1 MKTSRLPA
9 RTVDA
14 ARVLF
19 CFSTVAFLAH
29 TASAEDA
36 AEGVASAEPV
46 EQTRPAGWVD
56 EARVIAA
63 GQAEPGSWL
72 AHGQTYDELRFSTL
86 TEINRDTVDSL
97 GLAWVKNLNIPH
109 RLQATPL
116 VIDGVMY
123 FTDSWSV
130 AYAVDA
136 RTGEEIWRF
145 DPETDRGSAR
155 YSCCGGPANRGVAA
169 YKGKLYFA
177 TFDARLVAV
186 DQATGERIWD
196 VDTTHYPTH
205 SPYTIT
211 GAPRVVHGKVF
222 IGQSSSEFGIRGHLS
237 AYDAETGEL
246 AWRFFVVPGDPAEP
260 FEHPEL
266 EEAAKTWGGEWWKL
280 GGGGTV
286 WHSIVYDAKFDQL
299 IFGTGNGAPWPRK
312 IRSPGGGDNLFLG
325 GVMSVNPN
333 TGRMNWF
340 YQMTP
345 ADNWDFNACQDIALL
360 DMEIDGKV
368 RSVLLQG
375 PKNGFFYVLD
385 RENGELLR
393 ANPYV
398 RLNWATHIDM
408 ATGRPVED
416 PEMAYDEKAQWVLPS
431 NAGGHSWQA
440 MAVDPDRGIAYLPV
454 QDMSAWYGLPQS
466 FLDTGEYELN
476 PNGISLGV
484 DMRPAEDAPPQPE
497 AAGYLKAIDP
507 LTGEVV
513 WSVERATPYNG
524 GTLATA
530 GGLVFHGDAAGQLA
544 AYDADDGS
552 TRWEYDT
559 QGSTPASPIT
569 YEIEGEQY
577 LAVLVGRA
585 WRREESDGRMMVFKL
600 GAEGEMTR
608 ELGEAEIPQPPP
620 LTVGEEDVAR
630 GEALYNRTCVG
641 CHGIGGVATINADL
655 RMMSEE
661 THERFQDIVRGGV
674 LADKGML
681 SFAAAVTED
690 EAELIR
696 QYVISQALKARAA
709 PPAQDNRRPGRD

>member
-1 MKTSRLPA
+1 MKSFRLWARTLILLPA
-9 RTVDA
+9 IAFMVTACIKDA
-14 ARVLF
+14 ADVGT
-19 CFSTVAFLAH
+19 STVP
-29 TASAEDA
+29 AEEA
-36 AEGVASAEPV
+36 RSP
-46 EQTRPAGWVD
+46 GWVD

-63 GQAEPGSWL
+63 GDAEPGSWL

-86 TEINRDTVDSL
+86 TQINRDTVGIL
-97 GLAWVKNLNIPH
+97 GLAWVKNLDIPH

-136 RTGEEIWRF
+136 KTGEEIWRF

-177 TFDARLVAV
+177 TFDARLVAL
-186 DQATGERIWD
+186 DQATGKKIWD

-205 SPYTIT
+205 NPYTIT
-211 GAPRVVHGKVF
+211 GAPRAVHGKVF
-222 IGQSSSEFGIRGHLS
+222 IGQSSSEFGLRGHLS
-237 AYDAETGEL
+237 AYDADTGEL
-246 AWRFFVVPGDPAEP
+246 AWRFFTVPGDPSKP

-266 EEAAKTWGGEWWKL
+266 EEAAKTWSGEWWKL

-286 WHSIVYDAKFDQL
+286 WHAIVYDAKFDQL
-299 IFGTGNGAPWPRK
+299 LFGTGNGAPWPRK

-325 GVMSVNPN
+325 GVMSVNPV

-340 YQMTP
+340 FQMTP

-408 ATGRPVED
+408 ETGRPVED

-454 QDMSAWYGLPQS
+454 QDMAAWYGLPQS
-466 FLDTGEYELN
+466 FLDTGEFELD
-476 PNGISLGV
+476 PNRMSLGV
-484 DMRPAEDAPPQPE
+484 DMRPHEGAPPQPE
-497 AAGYLKAIDP
+497 SSGYLKAFDP
-507 LTGEVV
+507 LTGEEV
-513 WSVERATPYNG
+513 WSVERDTPYNG
-524 GTLATA
+524 GALATA
-530 GGLVFHGDAAGQLA
+530 GGLVFQGDGAGQLA
-544 AYDADDGS
+544 AYDADNGALL
-552 TRWEYDT
+552 WEYDT
-559 QGSTPASPIT
+559 QGNTPASPIT
-569 YEIEGEQY
+569 YAIDGEQY

-585 WRREESDGRMMVFKL
+585 WRREESDGRLMVFKL
-600 GAEGEMTR
+600 GAEEGEVT
-608 ELGEAEIPQPPP
+608 AERIAAADIPEPPP
-620 LTVGEEDVAR
+620 LTASEEDIGR
-630 GEALYNRTCVG
+630 GELLYNRTCVG
-641 CHGIGGVATINADL
+641 CHGIGAVATINADL
-655 RMMSEE
+655 RMMSGE
-661 THERFQDIVRGGV
+661 THDRFQDIVRGGV

-681 SFAAAVTED
+681 SFAAAVTAK

-696 QYVISQALKARAA
+696 QYVVSQALKARAA
-709 PPAQDNRRPGRD
+709 PAEEGERRRRGRGRGRN

>member
-1 MKTSRLPA
+1 MRSFGLRARALFLLP
-9 RTVDA
+9 
-14 ARVLF
+14 
-19 CFSTVAFLAH
+19 TVAFMV
-29 TASAEDA
+29 TAWAEED
-36 AEGVASAEPV
+36 ESSKEPV
-46 EQTRPAGWVD
+46 AESRPPGWVD

-63 GQAEPGSWL
+63 GEAEPGSWL

-86 TEINRDTVDSL
+86 SDINRDTVGTL
-97 GLAWVKNLNIPH
+97 GLAWVKNLDNPF
-109 RLQATPL
+109 RQQSTPL

-123 FTDSWSV
+123 FTDPWSV

-136 RTGEEIWRF
+136 KTGEEIWRF
-145 DPETDRGSAR
+145 DPETNRDSMR

-169 YKGKLYFA
+169 YKGRIYFA

-186 DQATGERIWD
+186 DQATGEKVWD
-196 VDTTHYPTH
+196 VDTTHYPTNN
-205 SPYTIT
+205 PYTIT
-211 GAPRVVHGKVF
+211 GAPRAVHGLVF
-222 IGQSSSEFGIRGHLS
+222 IGQSSSEFGLRGHLS
-237 AYDAETGEL
+237 AYDADTGEL
-246 AWRFFVVPGDPAEP
+246 AWRFFTVPGDPSKP

-266 EEAAKTWGGEWWKL
+266 EEAAKTWSGEWWKL

-299 IFGTGNGAPWPRK
+299 LFGTGNGAPWPRK

-325 GVMSVNPN
+325 GVMSVNAN

-408 ATGRPVED
+408 DTGRPVEN

-440 MAVDPDRGIAYLPV
+440 MAVDPNRGIAYLPV
-454 QDMSAWYGLPQS
+454 QDMAAWYGLPQS
-466 FLDTGEYELN
+466 FLDTGEFELD
-476 PNGISLGV
+476 PNRMSLGV
-484 DMRPAEDAPPQPE
+484 DMRPHEDAPPQPE
-497 AAGYLKAIDP
+497 ASGYLKAIDP
-507 LTGEVV
+507 LTGEEV
-513 WSVERATPYNG
+513 WSVQRATPYNG
-524 GTLATA
+524 GALATA
-530 GGLVFHGDAAGQLA
+530 GGLVFQGDAAGQLA
-544 AYDADDGS
+544 AYDADSGS
-552 TRWEYDT
+552 MLWEYDT
-559 QGSTPASPIT
+559 LGSTPASPIT
-569 YEIEGEQY
+569 YEIDGEQY

-585 WRREESDGRMMVFKL
+585 LRREESDGRLMVFKL
-600 GAEGEMTR
+600 GAEAGQVTSEQIGT
-608 ELGEAEIPQPPP
+608 ADIPEPPP
-620 LTVGEEDVAR
+620 LTASEEDVGR
-630 GEALYNRTCVG
+630 GEVLYNRTCVG
-641 CHGIGGVATINADL
+641 CHGIGAVATINADL
-655 RMMSEE
+655 RMMSGE

-681 SFAAAVTED
+681 SFAAAVNEE

-696 QYVISQALKARAA
+696 QYVISQALKARM
-709 PPAQDNRRPGRD
+709 PPAQERERRRPRRD

>member
-1 MKTSRLPA
+1 MKSLRLWARALVLLPA
-9 RTVDA
+9 IAFTVTACIKDA
-14 ARVLF
+14 ADIGT
-19 CFSTVAFLAH
+19 STE
-29 TASAEDA
+29 TAGEA
-36 AEGVASAEPV
+36 
-46 EQTRPAGWVD
+46 RPSGWVD

-63 GQAEPGSWL
+63 GEAEPGSWL

-86 TEINRDTVDSL
+86 TQINRDTVGIL
-97 GLAWVKNLNIPH
+97 GLAWVKNLDIPH

-123 FTDSWSV
+123 FTDAWSV

-136 RTGEEIWRF
+136 QTGEQIWRF

-169 YKGKLYFA
+169 YKGKIYFA
-177 TFDARLVAV
+177 TFDARLVAL
-186 DQATGERIWD
+186 DQATGEKIWD

-205 SPYTIT
+205 NPYTIT
-211 GAPRVVHGKVF
+211 GAPRAVHGKVF
-222 IGQSSSEFGIRGHLS
+222 IGQSSSEFGLRGHLS

-246 AWRFFVVPGDPAEP
+246 AWRFFTVPGNPSKP

-286 WHSIVYDAKFDQL
+286 WHAIVYDAKFDQL
-299 IFGTGNGAPWPRK
+299 LFGTGNGAPWPRK

-340 YQMTP
+340 FQMTP

-408 ATGRPVED
+408 ATGRPVEN

-454 QDMSAWYGLPQS
+454 QDMAAWYGLPQS
-466 FLDTGEYELN
+466 FLDTGEYELD
-476 PNGISLGV
+476 PNRMSLGV
-484 DMRPAEDAPPQPE
+484 DMRPAEDAPPRPQNR
-497 AAGYLKAIDP
+497 GYLKALDP
-507 LTGEVV
+507 LTGEEV

-524 GTLATA
+524 GTLATS
-530 GGLVFHGDAAGQLA
+530 GGLVFQGDAAGQLT

-552 TRWEYDT
+552 VLWEYET
-559 QGSTPASPIT
+559 RGNTPASPIT
-569 YEIEGEQY
+569 YAIDGEQY

-585 WRREESDGRMMVFKL
+585 WRREESDGRLMVFKL
-600 GAEGEMTR
+600 GAQGETTR
-608 ELGEAEIPQPPP
+608 ELGDAEMPEPPP
-620 LTVGEEDVAR
+620 LTAGEEDIAR
-630 GEALYNRTCVG
+630 GEVLYNRTCVG
-641 CHGIGGVATINADL
+641 CHGIDAVATINADL
-655 RMMSEE
+655 RMMSRD
-661 THERFQDIVRGGV
+661 THDRFQDIVRGGV

-681 SFAAAVTED
+681 SFAAAVTEQ
-690 EAELIR
+690 ETELIR
-696 QYVISQALKARAA
+696 QYVIAQALKARAEPTPTQDAA
-709 PPAQDNRRPGRD
+709 P

>member
-1 MKTSRLPA
+1 MRSFGLRGRALFLLP
-9 RTVDA
+9 
-14 ARVLF
+14 
-19 CFSTVAFLAH
+19 TVAFMA
-29 TASAEDA
+29 TAWAEED
-36 AEGVASAEPV
+36 ETSTEPV
-46 EQTRPAGWVD
+46 AETRPRGWVD

-63 GQAEPGSWL
+63 GEAEPGSWL

-86 TEINRDTVDSL
+86 TEINRDTVGVL
-97 GLAWVKNLNIPH
+97 GLAWVKNLDNPF
-109 RLQATPL
+109 RQQSTPL

-123 FTDSWSV
+123 FTDPWSV

-136 RTGEEIWRF
+136 KTGEEIWRF
-145 DPETDRGSAR
+145 DPETNRDSMR
-155 YSCCGGPANRGVAA
+155 YSCCGGPANRGMAA
-169 YKGKLYFA
+169 YKGRLYFA

-186 DQATGERIWD
+186 DQATGEKVWD
-196 VDTTHYPTH
+196 VDTTHYPTNN
-205 SPYTIT
+205 PYTIT
-211 GAPRVVHGKVF
+211 GAPRAVHGLVF
-222 IGQSSSEFGIRGHLS
+222 IGQSSSEFGLRGHLS
-237 AYDAETGEL
+237 AYDADTGEL
-246 AWRFFVVPGDPAEP
+246 AWRFFTVPGDPSKP

-266 EEAAKTWGGEWWKL
+266 EEAAKTWSGEWWKL

-299 IFGTGNGAPWPRK
+299 LFGTGNGAPWPRK

-340 YQMTP
+340 FQMTP

-408 ATGRPVED
+408 DTGRPVEN

-440 MAVDPDRGIAYLPV
+440 MAVDPNRGIAYLPV
-454 QDMSAWYGLPQS
+454 QDMAAWYGLPQS
-466 FLDTGEYELN
+466 FLDTGEFELD
-476 PNGISLGV
+476 PNRMSLGV
-484 DMRPAEDAPPQPE
+484 DMRPHEDAPPQPE
-497 AAGYLKAIDP
+497 ASGYLKAIDP
-507 LTGEVV
+507 LTGEEV
-513 WSVERATPYNG
+513 WSVQRATPYNG
-524 GTLATA
+524 GALATA
-530 GGLVFHGDAAGQLA
+530 GGLVFQGDAAGQLA

-552 TRWEYDT
+552 LLWEYDT
-559 QGSTPASPIT
+559 QGNTPASPIT
-569 YEIEGEQY
+569 YEIDGEQY

-585 WRREESDGRMMVFKL
+585 LRREESDGRLMVFKL
-600 GAEGEMTR
+600 GAEEGQLTPE
-608 ELGEAEIPQPPP
+608 EIGTADIPEPPP
-620 LTVGEEDVAR
+620 LTASEEDVER
-630 GEALYNRTCVG
+630 GEVLYNRTCVG
-641 CHGIGGVATINADL
+641 CHGIGAVATINADL
-655 RMMSEE
+655 RMMSGE

-681 SFAAAVTED
+681 SFAAAVNEE

-696 QYVISQALKARAA
+696 QYVISQALKART
-709 PPAQDNRRPGRD
+709 PPAQEGERRRPRRD

>member
-1 MKTSRLPA
+1 MESFRLWARTLILLPA
-9 RTVDA
+9 IAFMVTACIKDTADVGTEKA
-14 ARVLF
+14 EEAR
-19 CFSTVAFLAH
+19 S
-29 TASAEDA
+29 S
-36 AEGVASAEPV
+36 
-46 EQTRPAGWVD
+46 GWVD

-63 GQAEPGSWL
+63 GDAEPGSWL

-86 TEINRDTVDSL
+86 TQINRDTVGIL
-97 GLAWVKNLNIPH
+97 GLAWVKNLDNPF
-109 RLQATPL
+109 RQQSTPL

-123 FTDSWSV
+123 FTDPWSV

-136 RTGEEIWRF
+136 KTGEEIWRF
-145 DPETDRGSAR
+145 DPETDRNSMR
-155 YSCCGGPANRGVAA
+155 YSCCGGPANRGMAA

-186 DQATGERIWD
+186 DQATGEKVWD
-196 VDTTHYPTH
+196 VDTTHYPTNN
-205 SPYTIT
+205 PYTIT
-211 GAPRVVHGKVF
+211 GAPRAVHGKVF
-222 IGQSSSEFGIRGHLS
+222 IGQSSSEFGLRGHLS
-237 AYDAETGEL
+237 AYDADTGEL
-246 AWRFFVVPGDPAEP
+246 AWRFFTVPGDPSKP

-266 EEAAKTWGGEWWKL
+266 EEAAKTWSGEWWKL

-286 WHSIVYDAKFDQL
+286 WHAIVYDAKFDQL
-299 IFGTGNGAPWPRK
+299 LFGTGNGAPWPRK

-325 GVMSVNPN
+325 GVMSVNAN

-408 ATGRPVED
+408 ETGRPVEN
-416 PEMAYDEKAQWVLPS
+416 PEMAYDEKPQWVLPS

-454 QDMSAWYGLPQS
+454 QDMPAWYGLPQS
-466 FLDTGEYELN
+466 FLDTGEFELD
-476 PNGISLGV
+476 PNRMSLGV
-484 DMRPAEDAPPQPE
+484 DMRPHEDAPPRPE
-497 AAGYLKAIDP
+497 SSGYLKAIDP
-507 LTGEVV
+507 LTGEEV
-513 WSVERATPYNG
+513 WSVQRATPYNG
-524 GTLATA
+524 GALATA
-530 GGLVFHGDAAGQLA
+530 GGLVFQGDAAGQLA
-544 AYDADDGS
+544 AYDADNGS
-552 TRWEYDT
+552 LLWEYDT
-559 QGSTPASPIT
+559 QGNTPASPIT
-569 YEIEGEQY
+569 YEIDGEQY
-577 LAVLVGRA
+577 LAVLVGRV
-585 WRREESDGRMMVFKL
+585 WRREGSDGRLMVFKL
-600 GAEGEMTR
+600 GAEE
-608 ELGEAEIPQPPP
+608 GEATPEQLEAADIPEPPP
-620 LTVGEEDVAR
+620 LTVSEEDIGR
-630 GEALYNRTCVG
+630 GEVLYNRTCVG
-641 CHGIGGVATINADL
+641 CHGLGAVATINADL
-655 RMMSEE
+655 RMMSGE

-681 SFAAAVTED
+681 SFAAAVNEE

-709 PPAQDNRRPGRD
+709 PAQEGERGRPGRD

>member
-1 MKTSRLPA
+1 MKSFRPWVRTLVLLPA
-9 RTVDA
+9 IAFMVTACIKDTVDVETSTETA
-14 ARVLF
+14 EEARP
-19 CFSTVAFLAH
+19 S
-29 TASAEDA
+29 
-36 AEGVASAEPV
+36 
-46 EQTRPAGWVD
+46 GWVD

-63 GQAEPGSWL
+63 GDAEPGSWL
-72 AHGQTYDELRFSTL
+72 AHGQTYDELRFSAL
-86 TEINRDTVDSL
+86 TQINRDTVGIL
-97 GLAWVKNLNIPH
+97 GLAWVKNLDIPH

-136 RTGEEIWRF
+136 KTGEEIWRF
-145 DPETDRGSAR
+145 DPGTDRGSAR

-169 YKGKLYFA
+169 YRGKLYFA
-177 TFDARLVAV
+177 TFDARLVAL
-186 DQATGERIWD
+186 DQATGEKVWD

-205 SPYTIT
+205 NPYTIT
-211 GAPRVVHGKVF
+211 GAPRAVHGKVF
-222 IGQSSSEFGIRGHLS
+222 IGQSSSEFGLRGHLS
-237 AYDAETGEL
+237 AYDAQTGEL
-246 AWRFFVVPGDPAEP
+246 AWRFFTVPGDPSKP

-299 IFGTGNGAPWPRK
+299 LFGTGNGAPWPRK

-325 GVMSVNPN
+325 GVMSVNPV

-340 YQMTP
+340 FQMTP

-398 RLNWATHIDM
+398 RLNWATHIDRE
-408 ATGRPVED
+408 TGRPVEN

-454 QDMSAWYGLPQS
+454 QDMAAWYGLPQS
-466 FLDTGEYELN
+466 FLETGEFELD
-476 PNGISLGV
+476 PNRMSLGV
-484 DMRPAEDAPPQPE
+484 DMRPHEGAPPRPE
-497 AAGYLKAIDP
+497 ASGYLKAFDP
-507 LTGEVV
+507 LTGEEV
-513 WSVERATPYNG
+513 WSVERDTPYNG
-524 GTLATA
+524 GALATA
-530 GGLVFHGDAAGQLA
+530 GGLVFQGDAAGQLA
-544 AYDADDGS
+544 AYDADDGALL
-552 TRWEYDT
+552 WEYDT
-559 QGSTPASPIT
+559 QGNTPASPIT
-569 YEIEGEQY
+569 YAIDGEQY

-585 WRREESDGRMMVFKL
+585 WQREESDGRVMVFKL
-600 GAEGEMTR
+600 GAEAGEVT
-608 ELGEAEIPQPPP
+608 AEQIGAADIPEPPP
-620 LTVGEEDVAR
+620 LTASEEDIGR
-630 GEALYNRTCVG
+630 GELLYNRTCVG
-641 CHGIGGVATINADL
+641 CHGIGAVATINADL
-655 RMMSEE
+655 RMMSGE

-674 LADKGML
+674 FADKGML
-681 SFAAAVTED
+681 SFAAAVTAE

-709 PPAQDNRRPGRD
+709 PAEEGERRRRRN

>member
-1 MKTSRLPA
+1 MKAFPCARTADPA
-9 RTVDA
+9 RT
-14 ARVLF
+14 LF
-19 CFSTVAFLAH
+19 LCSMVAFAAGAAW
-29 TASAEDA
+29 TEEA
-36 AEGVASAEPV
+36 AEGGSEPAAE
-46 EQTRPAGWVD
+46 TRPPGWVD
-56 EARVIAA
+56 EARLIAA
-63 GQAEPGSWL
+63 GEAEPGSWL

-86 TEINRDTVDSL
+86 TQINRDTVGVL

-136 RTGEEIWRF
+136 KTGEEIWRF
-145 DPETDRGSAR
+145 DPQTNRGSAR

-186 DQATGERIWD
+186 DQATGEKIWD
-196 VDTTHYPTH
+196 VDTTHHPTH
-205 SPYTIT
+205 NPYTIT
-211 GAPRVVHGKVF
+211 GAPRAVHGKVF
-222 IGQSSSEFGIRGHLS
+222 IGQSSSEFGLRGHLS
-237 AYDAETGEL
+237 AYDADTGEL
-246 AWRFFVVPGDPAEP
+246 AWRFFVVPGDPSKP

-266 EEAAKTWGGEWWKL
+266 EEAAKTWSGEWWKL

-325 GVMSVNPN
+325 GVMSVNPT

-360 DMEIDGKV
+360 DMEIDGKT

-408 ATGRPVED
+408 ETGRPVED
-416 PEMAYDEKAQWVLPS
+416 PAMAYDEKAQWVLPS

-454 QDMSAWYGLPQS
+454 QDMPAWYGLPQS

-476 PNGISLGV
+476 PRGISLGV
-484 DMRPAEDAPPQPE
+484 DMRPPEDAPPRPE
-497 AAGYLKAIDP
+497 SSGYLKAFDP
-507 LTGEVV
+507 LTGEEV

-524 GTLATA
+524 GALATA
-530 GGLVFHGDAAGQLA
+530 GGLVFQGDAAGQLA

-552 TRWEYDT
+552 TLWEYET
-559 QGSTPASPIT
+559 QGNTPASPIT
-569 YEIEGEQY
+569 YAIDGEQY
-577 LAVLVGRA
+577 LAILVGRA
-585 WRREESDGRMMVFKL
+585 WWREGGDGRVMVFKL
-600 GAEGEMTR
+600 GAEGEITR
-608 ELGEAEIPQPPP
+608 ELSATEIPEPPA
-620 LTVGEEDVAR
+620 LTATGEEIDR
-630 GEALYNRTCVG
+630 GEVLYNRTCVG
-641 CHGIGGVATINADL
+641 CHGIDAVATINADL
-655 RMMSEE
+655 RMMSRE
-661 THERFQDIVRGGV
+661 THDRFQDIVRGGT
-674 LADKGML
+674 LSEKGML
-681 SFAAAVTED
+681 SFAAAVTEA

-696 QYVISQALKARAA
+696 QYVISEALKARAA
-709 PPAQDNRRPGRD
+709 AGPDTDEAVPERN

>member
-1 MKTSRLPA
+1 MKPSRLWA
-9 RTVDA
+9 RALFLFPTVWVVMA
-14 ARVLF
+14 AW
-19 CFSTVAFLAH
+19 S
-29 TASAEDA
+29 EEA
-36 AEGVASAEPV
+36 AEGGTSAALAEA
-46 EQTRPAGWVD
+46 TRPPGWVD

-63 GQAEPGSWL
+63 GEAEPGSWL

-86 TEINRDTVDSL
+86 TQINRDTVGIL
-97 GLAWVKNLNIPH
+97 GLAWVKNLDNPF
-109 RLQATPL
+109 RQQATPL

-123 FTDSWSV
+123 FTDPWSV

-136 RTGEEIWRF
+136 KTGEEIWRF
-145 DPETDRGSAR
+145 DPETDRSSMR
-155 YSCCGGPANRGVAA
+155 YSCCGGPANRGMAA

-186 DQATGERIWD
+186 DQATGEKVWD
-196 VDTTHYPTH
+196 VDTTHYPTNN
-205 SPYTIT
+205 PYTIT
-211 GAPRVVHGKVF
+211 GAPRAVHGLVF
-222 IGQSSSEFGIRGHLS
+222 IGQSSSEFGLRGHLS
-237 AYDAETGEL
+237 AYDADTGEL
-246 AWRFFVVPGDPAEP
+246 AWRFFTVPGDPSKP

-266 EEAAKTWGGEWWKL
+266 EEAAKTWSGEWWKL

-299 IFGTGNGAPWPRK
+299 LFGTGNGAPWPRK

-325 GVMSVNPN
+325 GVMSVNAN

-408 ATGRPVED
+408 DTGRPVEN

-440 MAVDPDRGIAYLPV
+440 MAVDPNRGIAYLPV
-454 QDMSAWYGLPQS
+454 QDMAAWYGLPQS

-476 PNGISLGV
+476 PDGISLGV
-484 DMRPAEDAPPQPE
+484 DMRPHEDAPPRP
-497 AAGYLKAIDP
+497 AASGYLKAIDP
-507 LTGEVV
+507 LTGEEV
-513 WSVERATPYNG
+513 WSVQRATPYNG
-524 GTLATA
+524 GALATA
-530 GGLVFHGDAAGQLA
+530 GGLVFQGDNAGQLA
-544 AYDADDGS
+544 AYDADNGS
-552 TRWEYDT
+552 LLWEYDT
-559 QGSTPASPIT
+559 RGNTPASPIT

-577 LAVLVGRA
+577 LAVLVGRI
-585 WRREESDGRMMVFKL
+585 WRREDSDGRLMVFKL
-600 GAEGEMTR
+600 GAEEGEVTP
-608 ELGEAEIPQPPP
+608 EQIGAADIPEPPP
-620 LTVGEEDVAR
+620 LTVSEQDVGR
-630 GEALYNRTCVG
+630 GEVLYNRTCVG
-641 CHGIGGVATINADL
+641 CHGIGAVATINADL
-655 RMMSEE
+655 RMMSGE

-681 SFAAAVTED
+681 SFAAAVNEE

-696 QYVISQALKARAA
+696 QYVISEALKARAA
-709 PPAQDNRRPGRD
+709 PAQGGERRRPGRD